1 MPSNLRMP
9 GRFWA
14 YLWRAVIG
22 IMIIGVT
29 LLIYSTL
36 VGAP

>member
-1 MPSNLRMP
+1 MPSDLRMP
-9 GRFWA
+9 RRFWA

-22 IMIIGVT
+22 IMIIGAT
-29 LLIYSTL
+29 LLIYSTV